1 MTAFLLASSRLA
13 WRGIPRARFSQW
25 NAEHNVGLVSD
36 NRKGTHALKTST
48 PGVSG
53 AFWGSV
59 ETAF

>member
-1 MTAFLLASSRLA
+1 MTAFLLASSLLA

-25 NAEHNVGLVSD
+25 NAEHNVRFVSD
-36 NRKGTHALKTST
+36 KREGTHALKVST

-53 AFWGSV
+53 AFWGSL